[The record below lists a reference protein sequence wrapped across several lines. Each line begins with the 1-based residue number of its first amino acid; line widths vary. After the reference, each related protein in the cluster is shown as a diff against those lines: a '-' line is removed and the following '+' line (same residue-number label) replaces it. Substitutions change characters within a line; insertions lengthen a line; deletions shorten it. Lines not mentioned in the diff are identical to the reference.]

1 MVNLNM
7 KFFGK
12 QIHILAISIAIATI
26 IVVYFY
32 QNILPSRFPNQHQ
45 PKETDITSDFYDP
58 FDTVGIWHGV
68 SADSVKLADKPTDT
82 KVLGQK
88 TGNKRI
94 EIDLTNQRLYAFE
107 NDQKIYDFLISSGL
121 YDWTPRGNFRIWIKL
136 RYTKMAGGNKA
147 LGTYYYLPNVP
158 YTMYF
163 YNDQVPAWR
172 GFGLHGTYWHN
183 DFGRPKSHGCVNLRT
198 EDAEKLFYWAEPQ
211 LNGKSSIRASS
222 DNPGTEIVIYGKYKS

>member
-1 MVNLNM
+1 M

-147 LGTYYYLPNVP
+147 LG
-158 YTMYF
+158 F
-163 YNDQVPAWR
+163 
-172 GFGLHGTYWHN
+172 
-183 DFGRPKSHGCVNLRT
+183 
-198 EDAEKLFYWAEPQ
+198 
-211 LNGKSSIRASS
+211 
-222 DNPGTEIVIYGKYKS
+222 